1 MRKSISW
8 LYFGLIFVF
17 LYAPIAIMIVYSFN
31 SGSNVTVW
39 GGFSLENY
47 VNLLHKQKAIESLW
61 NSLVIALLS
70 SLGSCVLGT
79 LACLGLN
86 NLKKTRGVVMNIS
99 NLPII
104 NPEVVTGVSLMLIF
118 VVLFSGNIGLGF
130 HTVLLAH
137 IVFNTP
143 YVVLNVLP
151 RLRRM
156 DKNLYE
162 AALDLGC
169 SPTKALWKVVMPELF
184 PAILSGFL
192 ISFTYSMDDFII
204 SYYTGGTFQTF
215 SVFIYNS
222 LKKGPQDWMLALS
235 GILFLAVLAVL
246 IVMNVHDV
254 RQEKRESQKSR
265 GAV

>member
-1 MRKSISW
+1 MRKTVSW
-8 LYFGLIFVF
+8 LYLALIFIF
-17 LYAPIAIMIVYSFN
+17 LYAPIVIMIVFSFN
-31 SGSNVTVW
+31 GGRSITAW
-39 GGFSLENY
+39 DGFSLDNY
-47 VNLLHKQKAIESLW
+47 ANLLHERKAIESLW
-61 NSLVIALLS
+61 NSLLIAVLS
-70 SLGSCVLGT
+70 SVGSCVLGT

-86 NLKKTRGVVMNIS
+86 NLKKSRNLVMNVS

-104 NPEVVTGVSLMLIF
+104 NPEIVTGVSLMLIF
-118 VVLFSGNIGLGF
+118 SALFSGNLGLGF

-143 YVVLNVLP
+143 YVVLNVMP
-151 RLRRM
+151 RLRRI

-169 SPTKALWKVVMPELF
+169 RPARALWQVIMPELF

-192 ISFTYSMDDFII
+192 ISFTYSMDDFVI

-222 LKKGPQDWMLALS
+222 LKKGLQDWMLALS
-235 GILFLAVLAVL
+235 GLLFVAVLTML
-246 IVMNVHDV
+246 IVMNVHDI
-254 RQEKRESQKSR
+254 RQEKREAAK
-265 GAV
+265 A

>member
-1 MRKSISW
+1 MRKSLSW
-8 LYFGLIFVF
+8 LYLGLVFLF
-17 LYAPIAIMIVYSFN
+17 LYAPILIMIILSFN
-31 SGSNVTVW
+31 GSHNITVW
-39 GGFSLENY
+39 GGFSLQNY
-47 VNLLHKQKAIESLW
+47 ENLLHKQKAIESLW
-61 NSLVIALLS
+61 NSLFIALLS

-79 LACLGLN
+79 LASIGLN
-86 NLKKTRGVVMNIS
+86 NLKKSRSLVMNIS

-104 NPEVVTGVSLMLIF
+104 NPEIVTGVSLMLIF
-118 VVLFSGNIGLGF
+118 SFLFSGTIGLGF

-143 YVVLNVLP
+143 YVILNVMP

-156 DKNLYE
+156 DQNLYE

-169 SPTKALWKVVMPELF
+169 RPVRALWQVVMPELF

-235 GILFLAVLAVL
+235 GLLFVAVLSIL
-246 IVMNVHDV
+246 IIMNVHDI
-254 RQEKRESQKSR
+254 RQEKREAR
-265 GAV
+265 NA

>member
-1 MRKSISW
+1 MRKTLSW
-8 LYFGLIFVF
+8 LYFGLIFLF
-17 LYAPIAIMIVYSFN
+17 LYAPILIMIVFSFN
-31 SGSNVTVW
+31 GSHNITVW
-39 GGFSLENY
+39 GGFSLQNY
-47 VNLLHKQKAIESLW
+47 ENLLHKSKAIESLW

-79 LACLGLN
+79 MACLGLN
-86 NLKKTRGVVMNIS
+86 NLKKSRGLVMNIS

-104 NPEVVTGVSLMLIF
+104 NPEIVTGVSLMLIF
-118 VVLFSGNIGLGF
+118 SLLFSGSVGLGF

-143 YVVLNVLP
+143 YVILNVMP

-156 DKNLYE
+156 DQNLYE

-169 SPTKALWKVVMPELF
+169 PPVKALWKVVMPELF

-235 GILFLAVLAVL
+235 GILFVAVLTIL
-246 IVMNVHDV
+246 IIMNVHDI
-254 RQEKRESQKSR
+254 RQEKRE
-265 GAV
+265 AVKR

>member
-1 MRKSISW
+1 MRKTVSW
-8 LYFGLIFVF
+8 LYLMLIFLF
-17 LYAPIAIMIVYSFN
+17 LYAPIVIMIVYSFN
-31 SGSNVTVW
+31 GGTANITRW
-39 GGFSLENY
+39 GHLSLENY
-47 VNLLHKQKAIESLW
+47 VNLLHERKAVESLW
-61 NSLVIALLS
+61 NSLLIALLS
-70 SLGSCVLGT
+70 SVGSCVLGT
-79 LACLGLN
+79 LASLGLN
-86 NLKKTRGVVMNIS
+86 NLKKTRGLVMNIS

-104 NPEVVTGVSLMLIF
+104 NPEIVTGVSLMLIF
-118 VVLFSGNIGLGF
+118 GVLFSGSVGLGF

-143 YVVLNVLP
+143 YVILNVMP

-169 SPTKALWKVVMPELF
+169 RPGKALRKVVMPELF

-192 ISFTYSMDDFII
+192 ISFTYSMDDFVI

-222 LKKGPQDWMLALS
+222 LKKGLQDWMLALS
-235 GILFLAVLAVL
+235 GLLFLAVLTVL

-254 RQEKRESQKSR
+254 RQEKREAARS
-265 GAV
+265 